1 MSAIGSAVG
10 GTPHGKSFA
19 VSAYADIRHAHLCFE
34 RQQSLAL
41 RELEWEDRLEPMLP
55 WSALLLRGLGALA
68 AACVVLAVLI

>member
-10 GTPHGKSFA
+10 GTSHGKSFA